1 MFDLGGVGILWFFI
15 WMMFTYNR
23 PDNHLRISIKER
35 EFIHATIGAG
45 QDKGRRV
52 RELCYLY
59 LSSPFLSLNI
69 TITEFS
75 TNRTV

>member
-1 MFDLGGVGILWFFI
+1 MCDLGGVGILWSFI

-23 PDNHLRISIKER
+23 PAIHPRISIKER
-35 EFIHATIGAG
+35 EHIHATIGPG

-59 LSSPFLSLNI
+59 LVALFC
-69 TITEFS
+69 
-75 TNRTV
+75 R

>member
-1 MFDLGGVGILWFFI
+1 MCDLGGVGILWSFI

-23 PDNHLRISIKER
+23 PAIHPRISIKER
-35 EFIHATIGAG
+35 EYIHATIGAE

-59 LSSPFLSLNI
+59 LVTPFC
-69 TITEFS
+69 
-75 TNRTV
+75 R